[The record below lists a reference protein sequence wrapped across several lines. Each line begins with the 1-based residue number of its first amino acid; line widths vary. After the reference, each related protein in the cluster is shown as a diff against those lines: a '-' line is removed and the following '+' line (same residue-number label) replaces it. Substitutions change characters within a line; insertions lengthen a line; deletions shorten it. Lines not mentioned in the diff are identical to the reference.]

1 MPKKLKLLI
10 VDDEKDICKFVKMV
24 FKNKGFLVY
33 NALTGRN
40 AVKIAKKVKPD
51 IVLMDLYL
59 RKGIDGIQALC
70 QISKISP
77 KTKCIMVTW
86 EKAKGKIMEAK
97 KLGAVSY
104 LTKPL
109 TVKDLIKA
117 VSKLLKGLKKARK

>member
-1 MPKKLKLLI
+1 MPKKPKLLI
-10 VDDEKDICKFVKMV
+10 VDDEKYICKFVKMV
-24 FKNKGFLVY
+24 FRNKGFLVY
-33 NALTGRN
+33 NVLTGRN

-59 RKGIDGIQALC
+59 RKSIDGLHALC
-70 QISKISP
+70 QINKMSP
-77 KTKCIMVTW
+77 KSKCIMVTW
-86 EKAKGKIMEAK
+86 EKAKGKITEAK
-97 KLGAVSY
+97 KLGVVLY

>member
-10 VDDEKDICKFVKMV
+10 VDDEKDICKFVRIV
-24 FKNKGFLVY
+24 FKNRGFLVY

-59 RKGIDGIQALC
+59 RKGIDGIQALY

-86 EKAKGKIMEAK
+86 EKAKGKTMEAK
-97 KLGAVSY
+97 KLGAVLY

-117 VSKLLKGLKKARK
+117 VDKLLKGLKKARK

>member
-1 MPKKLKLLI
+1 MPRKLKLLI
-10 VDDEKDICKFVKMV
+10 VDDEKDICKFVRIV
-24 FKNKGFLVY
+24 FKNRGFLVY

-40 AVKIAKKVKPD
+40 AIKIAKKVKPD
-51 IVLMDLYL
+51 IVLLDLYL

-86 EKAKGKIMEAK
+86 EKAKGKAMEAK
-97 KLGAVSY
+97 KLGAVLY